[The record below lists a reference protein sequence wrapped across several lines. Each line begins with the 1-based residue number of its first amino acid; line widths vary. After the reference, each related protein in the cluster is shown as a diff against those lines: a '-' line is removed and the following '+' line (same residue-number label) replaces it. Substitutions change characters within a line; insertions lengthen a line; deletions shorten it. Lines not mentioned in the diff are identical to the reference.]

1 GEMVAGGKIDEGDRD
16 PDVRDDVI
24 ERIRAG
30 LTTLLPRTAAIPA
43 GHVWCCFRPATADE
57 QPVIDRVQGLEN
69 AWVTCGHF
77 RTGILMAAGTG
88 DVRGRWI
95 RARASPEGRGPVRVG
110 GLRGRGR
117 PGGGSPFDCPPLPFP
132 QPGTLYA
139 TRRSFI
145 TPPART
151 DIPPGFP
158 AEPDTSGGLPRS
170 LPPADLDAP
179 TRCAG

>member
-30 LTTLLPRTAAIPA
+30 LTTLLPGTAAIPA

-88 DVRGRWI
+88 DVLARWI
-95 RARASPEGRGPVRVG
+95 RAGERPEGGAPF
-110 GLRGRGR
+110 GLGRFAGWR
-117 PGGGSPFDCPPLPFP
+117 
-132 QPGTLYA
+132 GTLA
-139 TRRSFI
+139 
-145 TPPART
+145 
-151 DIPPGFP
+151 
-158 AEPDTSGGLPRS
+158 GGQVTVLPS
-170 LPPADLDAP
+170 PVS
-179 TRCAG
+179 